1 MIHSR
6 RRRGR
11 AGIVTRKV
19 VEDKTT
25 IDVETG
31 KSTIIRDICIGC
43 RTTKPRTEFYLE
55 SKSRAKYKDDVR
67 SLCIECWDKCKGAIS
82 KLDRIG

>member
-1 MIHSR
+1 MNNWKR
-6 RRRGR
+6 AGR

-25 IDVETG
+25 IDVETC
-31 KSTIIRDICIGC
+31 KRVLLTKYCKGC
-43 RTTKPRTEFYLE
+43 LKHKPRTEFYLE

-67 SLCIECWDKCKGAIS
+67 SLCIECWDKSKGAIS
-82 KLDRIG
+82 KLDRIK